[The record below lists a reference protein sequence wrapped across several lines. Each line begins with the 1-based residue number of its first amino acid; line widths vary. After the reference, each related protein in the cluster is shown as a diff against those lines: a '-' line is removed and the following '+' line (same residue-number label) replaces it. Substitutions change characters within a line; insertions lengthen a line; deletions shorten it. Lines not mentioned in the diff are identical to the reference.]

1 MIPLIKIRLVKIKRN
16 PLTNIFQ
23 YFCPALFMVLVLI
36 GIKSSGEE
44 KGLQTTEDKTL
55 TEYTLST
62 HPSFMATPILV
73 PKFAVI
79 SSTAHIR
86 NEVVSYLQSL
96 TFIPLNHTNIVE
108 AFTSY
113 DEFTSFINRDEYK
126 NETALTCV
134 IEVNGNDIHNI
145 TFNVLLDSVDIN
157 FEPLQRQ
164 QQQQQRA
171 SPLFPS
177 YQVNYNHLHVLLSQI
192 VYSLNNIDI
201 HQQKSINVTSF
212 PYRAIP
218 TNKFFGDGALGT
230 IVSVVNSLAY
240 SATVYGFMLW
250 MISEKEEKLFDF
262 LNRQGMGFMQYLLSW
277 FLMFLILTIIP
288 SVVAAVL
295 FTYLFL
301 IHINFFLYYLYQL
314 LFLLNVFA
322 MIFCA
327 HTFIKHV
334 STGNTVIKIFYF
346 GIIIFS
352 TVLINPNAN
361 LSVKYISCLLPQ
373 VTQVVNIHTILMLDS
388 YTSIDAQL
396 FMTKYRGISLFNCLL
411 MYVIS
416 STAFFVVGL
425 VMSFYQQSGT
435 TFIKFML
442 SPFKPTTR
450 VIEDDTNNNSNNSNS
465 SSCSN
470 NIILDQPRDLGIA
483 KHHQELNDNYKRM
496 KQANNC
502 MEIRNVSKHF
512 ESLIAVNNFS
522 GELFPN
528 EIFCLLGHNGAGKST
543 LIKCISGIELPDKG
557 DIFLDGQS
565 LITNKDYLYHN
576 IGLCAQDDIF
586 FDYLTVYE
594 HLHLMCELKG
604 RKPEPNEIISL
615 LSKLE
620 LLCKKDSLSKTL
632 SGGQKRK
639 LCIALAMIG
648 NSKLILLDEPTSGMD
663 VIAKRSLWEFLKN
676 NKKDKIIILT
686 THSLDEAEYLGDRI
700 GIMTEGVYLCSGT
713 SSYLKSNYPCGY
725 NVNLIIEPKK
735 FTIERRNALM
745 QRLRMLDNSATVKIA
760 SKCVLSVN
768 FSSFSERVGEIF
780 QTIDDVKEEYGIENY
795 SVTTTTL
802 EDVFLRINCS
812 ELNNDIEGN
821 NNDNSSS
828 GSSNNNIIHQSNEN
842 ENEQVELIDISEQ
855 QQQQQQ
861 HNIDSNSSNNNE
873 QQDQEFNFQ
882 ATSFCKQFTV
892 NLKKNLI
899 PLWRNKSMFILE
911 LISASILV
919 FTFFFAIRSIIE
931 ASKETYTDINPYI
944 AEHDIYYYTYP
955 EDLINII
962 TSSHYITNT
971 MSKPIFKQ
979 IPFSIDIT
987 TASIDQLEEAFYN
1000 ASPYKLEKNIII
1012 IYKTEQD
1019 EYVIKSIYSQS
1030 STAYHHGIM
1039 NIIISALFEHIHG
1052 IHIDIAHHVGKLPLG
1067 THSPLYTQLTDD
1079 VVFYYLMFLFWF
1091 GFQSLAG
1098 YMTMQPL
1105 KERLYNIK
1113 HLMYLSGSNMVAYW
1127 LGMFV
1132 VDFIKYSIFIVLIYP
1147 LLMVLSSNFWPFIFI
1162 IIPFVISLILL
1173 GYLFSFVFDKEENGQ
1188 KFFVVIGV
1196 LIALGLVFLS
1206 FISTIVSGDYM
1217 ALLDFNSYYFSFS
1230 DILPTSSFLFAL
1242 LRLVMF
1248 YVMGKMMPGFNA
1260 SEAFAI
1266 WSHCVAFLIQIAVF
1280 IALLTLAQTGYLAV
1294 LWNYI
1299 LKKLYFESNYKVENA
1314 SGQDV
1319 PFIESS
1325 NRNNIYI
1332 NEQIHKIQNSN
1343 SDSTRLTTVIK
1354 GLKKTF
1360 CIGCGCKKNL
1370 RAVNDLYLGLEANEK
1385 FGLLGFNG
1393 SGKTTTFKAI
1403 TNEILFDSGSIELF
1417 GQDVASNFNEIRKII
1432 GYCPQQNAL
1441 FDYLNVYETIS
1452 FYRSLRKVT
1461 ESTDSIINRFGLR
1474 KFRKTYAAK
1483 LSGGNQRKLSF
1494 AIALMSYPKVL
1505 LLDEPSTGVDP
1516 ESRRVMWKNINALSN
1531 GMKGN
1536 KHEYNMILTT
1546 HSMEEAEVLCDTVA
1560 WLKNGNVVCLGNP
1573 EKLKI
1578 QFSSGYT
1585 LHVKFSDVQQ
1595 QEELVFGRD
1604 ESVLTE
1610 LGRLIGKSDVI
1621 EQMLQRYP
1629 ELMGVY
1635 VKLLGVLQC
1644 VQDKCQMIELIGINR
1659 DLSFELNVHVVE
1671 EVKGALFAQVLAM
1684 KSNVK
1689 EISEISINMKSLEDV
1704 LTKYE

>member
-16 PLTNIFQ
+16 PLTNFFQ
-23 YFCPALFMVLVLI
+23 YFCPALFMLLVLL
-36 GIKSSGEE
+36 GIKSSGEKKE
-44 KGLQTTEDKTL
+44 LQSNHEKTL
-55 TEYTLST
+55 KEYSLST
-62 HPSFMATPILV
+62 HPSFLAVGQFV

-79 SSTAHIR
+79 SPIEEIR
-86 NEVVSYLQSL
+86 NKATSYLESL
-96 TFIPLNHTNIVE
+96 VFIPLNHTNEVE
-108 AFTSY
+108 AFETY
-113 DEFTSFINRDEYK
+113 EQFTSFINRQEYK
-126 NETALTCV
+126 NETVLTCV
-134 IEVNGNDIHNI
+134 IEIIGSDMKNI
-145 TFNVLLDSVDIN
+145 QFKILSDNVDIN
-157 FEPLQRQ
+157 FEPLQKTRQ
-164 QQQQQRA
+164 LQQ
-171 SPLFPS
+171 STSSIFPS
-177 YQVNYNHLHVLLSQI
+177 YQVSYYHLHVLLSQI
-192 VYSLNNIDI
+192 VYEMNDIDI
-201 HQQKSINVTSF
+201 TQQKNINITSF
-212 PYRAIP
+212 TYRPLP

-262 LNRQGMGFMQYLLSW
+262 LNRQGMGFWQYLLSW
-277 FLMFLILTIIP
+277 FLMFLLLTIVP
-288 SVVAAVL
+288 SIITAVL
-295 FTYLFL
+295 FAYLFL

-327 HTFIKHV
+327 HTFIKRV

-361 LSVKYISCLLPQ
+361 LTVKYISCLLPQ

-388 YTSIDAQL
+388 FETIDSYL
-396 FMTKYRGISLFNCLL
+396 FMTKYRGISLFSCLL

-416 STAFFVVGL
+416 SIIFFLIGL
-425 VMSFYQQSGT
+425 LMSFYQQSGT
-435 TFIKFML
+435 TFLKFIL
-442 SPFKPTTR
+442 SPFKSTAR
-450 VIEDDTNNNSNNSNS
+450 VIEEEEGND
-465 SSCSN
+465 
-470 NIILDQPRDLGIA
+470 NIIDQSKDLGIE
-483 KHHQELNDNYKRM
+483 KHHQELNENYRRM
-496 KQANNC
+496 KQENNC
-502 MEIRNVSKHF
+502 MEIRNVSKYF
-512 ESLIAVNNFS
+512 ESLVAVNNFS

-543 LIKCISGIELPDKG
+543 LIKCISGIEMPNKG

-565 LITNKDYLYHN
+565 LITNKGYLYHN

-594 HLHLMCELKG
+594 HLQLMCELKG
-604 RKPEPNEIISL
+604 RKPEDSEITSL

-620 LLCKKDSLSKTL
+620 LLSKKDSLSKTL

-725 NVNLIIEPKK
+725 NVNLIIEPNK
-735 FTIERRNALM
+735 FTNAHRNALM
-745 QRLRMLDNSATVKIA
+745 QQLRTFDNSATIKIA

-768 FSSFSERVGEIF
+768 FSSFSERVFEIF
-780 QTIDDVKEEYGIENY
+780 QSIDEVKEEYGIENY

-812 ELNNDIEGN
+812 ELNNDIE
-821 NNDNSSS
+821 NDN
-828 GSSNNNIIHQSNEN
+828 NNNIIHQSHKLPN

-855 QQQQQQ
+855 Q
-861 HNIDSNSSNNNE
+861 NAEGNNKE

-882 ATSFCKQFTV
+882 ATSFCKQFVV
-892 NLKKNLI
+892 NLKKNFI

-944 AEHDIYYYTYP
+944 AEHDVYYYTYP
-955 EDLINII
+955 DDLINVI
-962 TSSHYITNT
+962 TSSHYVNNIMNV
-971 MSKPIFKQ
+971 KPVFKK
-979 IPFSIDIT
+979 IPFDIDIEND
-987 TASIDQLEEAFYN
+987 SIEDIEQTFYET
-1000 ASPYKLEKNIII
+1000 SKYKFEKNIFII
-1012 IYKTEQD
+1012 HKTPQD
-1019 EYVIKSIYSQS
+1019 EYNIKSIFAQS
-1030 STAYHHGIM
+1030 SIEYHHGIM
-1039 NIIISALFEHIHG
+1039 NMILSALMENIHG
-1052 IHIDIAHHVGKLPLG
+1052 IQIDIGHHVGKLPLG
-1067 THSPLYTQLTDD
+1067 THSPVYMQLTDD

-1113 HLMYLSGSNMVAYW
+1113 HLMYLSGSNMIAYW

-1132 VDFIKYSIFIVLIYP
+1132 VDFIKYSIFIALIYP
-1147 LLMVLSSNFWPFIFI
+1147 LLMVLSSQFWPFIFI

-1206 FISTIVSGDYM
+1206 FISTIIKGDYM
-1217 ALLDFNSYYFSFS
+1217 SLLDFNNYYFSFS
-1230 DILPTSSFLFAL
+1230 DVLPTSSFLFAL

-1248 YVMGKMMPGFNA
+1248 YVMGKILPNFNA
-1260 SEAFAI
+1260 SEAFAV

-1280 IALLTLAQTGYLAV
+1280 IALLILAQTGYLGV
-1294 LWNYI
+1294 LWNFI
-1299 LKKLYFESNYKVENA
+1299 LKKIYFESNYKVSNA

-1325 NRNNIYI
+1325 NRNNVYI
-1332 NEQIHKIQNSN
+1332 NEQIQKIQNN
-1343 SDSTRLTTVIK
+1343 STKLTTVIK

-1360 CIGCGCKKNL
+1360 CIGCGCSKNL

-1417 GQDVASNFNEIRKII
+1417 NQDVAKNFGEIRKII

-1452 FYRSLRKVT
+1452 FYRSLRKVA

-1516 ESRRVMWKNINALSN
+1516 ESRRVMWKNINALAKDP
-1531 GMKGN
+1531 KGN

-1546 HSMEEAEVLCDTVA
+1546 HSMEEAEVLCDTVS
-1560 WLKNGNVVCLGNP
+1560 WLKNGNIMCLGNP

-1585 LHVKFSDVQQ
+1585 LHVKFSDEQNDQ
-1595 QEELVFGRD
+1595 FGLAMGRD

-1621 EQMLQRYP
+1621 EHKLQQYP
-1629 ELMGVY
+1629 ELMNIY
-1635 VKLLGVLQC
+1635 TKLLTLLQC
-1644 VQDKCQMIELIGINR
+1644 IQDKCQMIELLEINR
-1659 DLSFELNVHVVE
+1659 DLSFELNVYIVD
-1671 EVKGALFAQVLAM
+1671 EVKGSLFAQILSM
-1684 KSNVK
+1684 KNNVK

>member
-55 TEYTLST
+55 IEYSLSAY
-62 HPSFMATPILV
+62 PSFLATPILV

-79 SSTAHIR
+79 SPTEHIR
-86 NEVVSYLQSL
+86 NVVTSYLESL
-96 TFIPLNHTNIVE
+96 TFIPFNHTNIVE
-108 AFTSY
+108 AFTTY
-113 DEFTSFINRDEYK
+113 DEFTSFINRNEYK

-134 IEVNGNDIHNI
+134 IEVIGNDIHNI
-145 TFNVLLDSVDIN
+145 QFNVLLDNVDIN

-164 QQQQQRA
+164 LQQQQRA

-201 HQQKSINVTSF
+201 TQQKSINVTSY

-295 FTYLFL
+295 FKYLFL

-361 LSVKYISCLLPQ
+361 LTVKYISCLLPQ

-388 YTSIDAQL
+388 YEVIDAQL

-416 STAFFVVGL
+416 STAFFLVGL
-425 VMSFYQQSGT
+425 LMSFYQQSGT
-435 TFIKFML
+435 TFMKFIL

-450 VIEDDTNNNSNNSNS
+450 VIEDDTSN
-465 SSCSN
+465 N

-543 LIKCISGIELPDKG
+543 LIKCISGIETPDKG

-594 HLHLMCELKG
+594 HLQLMCELKG
-604 RKPEPNEIISL
+604 RKPETNEITSL

-620 LLCKKDSLSKTL
+620 LLSKKDSLSKTL

-725 NVNLIIEPKK
+725 NVNLIIEPNK
-735 FTIERRNALM
+735 FTVQRRNALI
-745 QRLRMLDNSATVKIA
+745 QQLRTFDNSTTVKIA

-768 FSSFSERVGEIF
+768 FSSFSERVVEVF

-812 ELNNDIEGN
+812 ELNNDIN
-821 NNDNSSS
+821 NSDSSS
-828 GSSNNNIIHQSNEN
+828 NCSSNNIIHQSN

-861 HNIDSNSSNNNE
+861 LNVDSNNN
-873 QQDQEFNFQ
+873 DQEFNFQ

-971 MSKPIFKQ
+971 MHTNVKPVFTK
-979 IPFSIDIT
+979 IPFAIDINT
-987 TASIDQLEEAFYN
+987 VSIDQLEEAFYN
-1000 ASPYKLEKNIII
+1000 ASPYKFEKNIII
-1012 IYKTEQD
+1012 IYKTPQD

-1206 FISTIVSGDYM
+1206 FISTIISGDYM

-1248 YVMGKMMPGFNA
+1248 YVMGKMLPGFNA

-1299 LKKLYFESNYKVENA
+1299 LKKIYFESNYKVENA

-1319 PFIESS
+1319 PFIENS

-1332 NEQIHKIQNSN
+1332 NEQIHKIQNS
-1343 SDSTRLTTVIK
+1343 SSTRLTTVIK

-1417 GQDVASNFNEIRKII
+1417 GQDVASNFGEIRKII

-1516 ESRRVMWKNINALSN
+1516 ESRRVMWKNINALSKDP
-1531 GMKGN
+1531 KGN

-1560 WLKNGNVVCLGNP
+1560 WLKNGNVMCLGNP

-1585 LHVKFSDVQQ
+1585 LHVKFNDVQQ

-1621 EQMLQRYP
+1621 EQMLQQYP
-1629 ELMGVY
+1629 QLMEVY
-1635 VKLLGVLQC
+1635 TKLLGVLQC

-1671 EVKGALFAQVLAM
+1671 DVKGALFAQVLSM
-1684 KSNVK
+1684 KNNVK

>member
-1 MIPLIKIRLVKIKRN
+1 MLLV
-16 PLTNIFQ
+16 F
-23 YFCPALFMVLVLI
+23 I
-36 GIKSSGEE
+36 GIKSSGENKE
-44 KGLQTTEDKTL
+44 LQSNHVKTL
-55 TEYTLST
+55 KEYSLST
-62 HPSFMATPILV
+62 PPSFFAGN
-73 PKFAVI
+73 PKFAII
-79 SSTAHIR
+79 SPIEEIR
-86 NEVVSYLQSL
+86 NKAKSYLERIS
-96 TFIPLNHTNIVE
+96 FIPSDYTTEVE
-108 AFTSY
+108 TFESY
-113 DEFTSFINRDEYK
+113 DEFTSFINSEEYK
-126 NETALTCV
+126 AKKRLTSV
-134 IEVNGNDIHNI
+134 IEIIGDDVQNVQFKILSDEVDVN
-145 TFNVLLDSVDIN
+145 L
-157 FEPLQRQ
+157 EPLQKTRHLQ
-164 QQQQQRA
+164 QTN
-171 SPLFPS
+171 SSIFPS
-177 YQVNYNHLHVLLSQI
+177 SKVTYHHLHVLLSQI
-192 VYSLNNIDI
+192 IYEMNNIDI
-201 HQQKSINVTSF
+201 AQQKNISISSF
-212 PYRAIP
+212 TYRPLP
-218 TNKFFGDGALGT
+218 TNIFFGDGALGT
-230 IVSVVNSLAY
+230 VVAVVNSLAY
-240 SATVYGFMLW
+240 SATVYAFMLW

-262 LNRQGMGFMQYLLSW
+262 LNRQGMGFWQYLLSW
-277 FLMFLILTIIP
+277 FLMFLILTIVP
-288 SVVAAVL
+288 SIAAAVL
-295 FTYLFL
+295 FSYLFL
-301 IHINFFLYYLYQL
+301 VNVNFLLYYLYQV

-327 HTFIKHV
+327 HTFIKRV

-361 LSVKYISCLLPQ
+361 LTVKYISCLLPQ
-373 VTQVVNIHTILMLDS
+373 VTQVVNIHTILMVDSFDNIDS
-388 YTSIDAQL
+388 YL
-396 FMTKYRGISLFNCLL
+396 FMTKYRGISLFTCLL

-416 STAFFVVGL
+416 SIMFFLIGL
-425 VMSFYQQSGT
+425 LMSFYQQSGT
-435 TFIKFML
+435 TFLKFIL
-442 SPFKPTTR
+442 SPCKSKARLIEDEGGNDT
-450 VIEDDTNNNSNNSNS
+450 VIEQSK
-465 SSCSN
+465 
-470 NIILDQPRDLGIA
+470 DLGIE
-483 KHHQELNDNYKRM
+483 KHHQELTENYRRM
-496 KQANNC
+496 KQENNC
-502 MEIRNVSKHF
+502 MEIRNVTKCF
-512 ESLIAVNNFS
+512 DSLVAVNNFS

-543 LIKCISGIELPDKG
+543 LIKCISGIEMPNKG

-594 HLHLMCELKG
+594 HLKLMCELKG
-604 RKPEPNEIISL
+604 RKPENSEIVSL

-620 LLCKKDSLSKTL
+620 LLSKKDALSKTL

-713 SSYLKSNYPCGY
+713 SSYLKSHYPCGY
-725 NVNLIIEPKK
+725 NVNLIINPNT
-735 FTIERRNALM
+735 FTIAHRNSLM
-745 QRLRMLDNSATVKIA
+745 QQLRALDNSATVKIA

-768 FSSFSERVGEIF
+768 FSSFSERVSEIF
-780 QTIDDVKEEYGIENY
+780 QTIDEVKEEYGIENY

-812 ELNNDIEGN
+812 ELNNDINNEGN
-821 NNDNSSS
+821 DNVIQHHHQAND
-828 GSSNNNIIHQSNEN
+828 
-842 ENEQVELIDISEQ
+842 NEQVELVEISEQ
-855 QQQQQQ
+855 Q
-861 HNIDSNSSNNNE
+861 NAPGNNKE
-873 QQDQEFNFQ
+873 QQEPEFNFQ
-882 ATSFCKQFTV
+882 ATSFCKQFAV
-892 NLKKNLI
+892 NLKKNFI

-931 ASKETYTDINPYI
+931 ASKETYIDINPYL
-944 AEHDIYYYTYP
+944 AEHDIYCYTYP
-955 EDLINII
+955 EDLINVI
-962 TSSHYITNT
+962 TSSHYVNNI
-971 MSKPIFKQ
+971 MKEAKPTFKK
-979 IPFSIDIT
+979 IPFEIDVEKDSIEYI
-987 TASIDQLEEAFYN
+987 EEKFYN
-1000 ASPYKLEKNIII
+1000 TSQYKFEKNIFV
-1012 IYKTEQD
+1012 IYRNAKD
-1019 EYVIKSIYSQS
+1019 EYSIKSIFAQS
-1030 STAYHHGIM
+1030 STEYHHGIM
-1039 NIIISALFEHIHG
+1039 NMIVSALMENIHG
-1052 IHIDIAHHVGKLPLG
+1052 LKVDIGHHVGKLPLG
-1067 THSPLYTQLTDD
+1067 THAPVYAQFTDD
-1079 VVFYYLMFLFWF
+1079 AVFYYLMFLFWF

-1113 HLMYLSGSNMVAYW
+1113 HLMYLSGSNMIAYW

-1132 VDFIKYSIFIVLIYP
+1132 VDFIKYSIFILLIYP
-1147 LLMVLSSNFWPFIFI
+1147 LLMALNSDFWPFIFI

-1206 FISTIVSGDYM
+1206 FISILLKNDLLP
-1217 ALLDFNSYYFSFS
+1217 LLDFNSYYFSLS

-1248 YVMGKMMPGFNA
+1248 YVMVKMLPNFNG

-1280 IALLTLAQTGYLAV
+1280 IGLLILAQTGYLGV
-1294 LWNYI
+1294 VWNFL
-1299 LKKLYFESNYKVENA
+1299 LKKIYFEKNVKVSNA

-1319 PFIESS
+1319 PLIESS
-1325 NRNNIYI
+1325 NKNNPYI
-1332 NEQIHKIQNSN
+1332 NEQIQKIQNN
-1343 SDSTRLTTVIK
+1343 PKKLTTVIK

-1360 CIGCGCKKNL
+1360 CIGCGCSKNL

-1417 GQDVASNFNEIRKII
+1417 NQDVASNFGETRKII

-1441 FDYLNVYETIS
+1441 FDYLTVYETIS

-1516 ESRRVMWKNINALSN
+1516 ESRRVMWKNINALSKDP
-1531 GMKGN
+1531 KGN

-1546 HSMEEAEVLCDTVA
+1546 HSMEEAEVLCDTVS
-1560 WLKNGNVVCLGNP
+1560 WLKNGNFVCLGNP

-1585 LHVKFSDVQQ
+1585 LHVKFSDD
-1595 QEELVFGRD
+1595 ENERFGLALGRD
-1604 ESVLTE
+1604 ESVLME
-1610 LGRLIGKSDVI
+1610 LARLIGKSDVI
-1621 EQMLQRYP
+1621 EHKLQQYP
-1629 ELMGVY
+1629 ELMGIYSKSHVPIL
-1635 VKLLGVLQC
+1635 VALLL
-1644 VQDKCQMIELIGINR
+1644 
-1659 DLSFELNVHVVE
+1659 
-1671 EVKGALFAQVLAM
+1671 
-1684 KSNVK
+1684 
-1689 EISEISINMKSLEDV
+1689 
-1704 LTKYE
+1704 